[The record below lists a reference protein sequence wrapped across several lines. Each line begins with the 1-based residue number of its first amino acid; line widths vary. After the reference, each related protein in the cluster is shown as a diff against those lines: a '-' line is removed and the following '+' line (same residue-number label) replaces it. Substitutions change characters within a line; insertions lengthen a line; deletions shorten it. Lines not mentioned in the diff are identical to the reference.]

1 MNINIKDLSLKELK
15 QLRKDVETAIENFD
29 ANLRAE
35 ALVELEAKAKAM
47 GFTLAE
53 LTGGKPRRTKVAPK
67 YRNPQN
73 PDETW
78 TGRGRRPKWFEAALA
93 NGANIDDFLI

>member
-15 QLRKDVETAIENFD
+15 QLRKEVETAIENFD

-35 ALVELEAKAKAM
+35 ALAELDAKAKAM

-53 LTGGKPRRTKVAPK
+53 LVGGKIKRAKVEPK

-73 PDETW
+73 SNETW
-78 TGRGRRPKWFEAALA
+78 TGRGRRPKWFETALA
-93 NGANIDDFLI
+93 SGANSDDLLI